1 MTFIPDVY
9 GVVTP
14 EKLAKQPNYMIEY
27 VASLTRQIADLTA
40 QVERLSKDATQ
51 VNTVSVDYRTAE
63 MSEQPVGDFPTVRQR
78 FGDFVW
84 TVEFGGDRLS
94 VVGSVKGDSR
104 MVVVPHVSNSIEVR
118 CVEL

>member
-14 EKLAKQPNYMIEY
+14 EKLGKQPNYMIDY
-27 VASLTRQIADLTA
+27 VGSLARQIVDLTA
-40 QVERLSKDATQ
+40 QIERLSKDATQ
-51 VNTVSVDYRTAE
+51 VNTVSVDYRAAE
-63 MSEQPVGDFPTVRQR
+63 MNEQPVGDFPTVKQR
-78 FGDFVW
+78 HEGIEW

-94 VVGSVKGDSR
+94 IMGSTRSDRR
-104 MVVVPHVSNSIEVR
+104 MVVLPHVSNSIEVR